1 MDPPVIEVEP
11 NESLKEGAPV
21 YHCHLFDTE
30 LAHKIAQALLPG
42 LASACVDNTTG
53 GLFKS
58 PASVALDVRREM
70 VDYLTQRSQTFVA
83 ETFFLE
89 ADPDLEVSEHPYDI
103 ISYFIEDF
111 ESSKRNFF
119 SRVSGWLLSDRRE
132 DQIDDF
138 LQEMEI
144 NGFWMIGRRETIAKT
159 LLKNIDFKNIY
170 HCNMKFSSAEELS
183 EHTLHC
189 SFRILNCK
197 NEGCSTRFTASQMEN
212 HDSLCPFKIIPCEQ
226 KCSGSIMRREMDR
239 HCVTICPMKLVNCPF
254 YQVGCQSTIPRS
266 TVEQHQLQDLP
277 SHLLYIL
284 QVIHKELS
292 SPEQLAEARD
302 VRSLSFAI
310 KDLEAKLG
318 LLEVNP
324 KTNVNEHSELPTTAP
339 KKIDES
345 GELPL
350 QKEEAIA
357 SHVQITAITEP
368 PTKKEELVESAA
380 GTKDCFESP
389 DKTKSMS
396 KAGEERA
403 ESPVRKHDSTE
414 IPLEKEESPML
425 VTNMEECME
434 SPAEDD
440 VHPDSLNKKKGS
452 TDSHAK

>member
-1 MDPPVIEVEP
+1 MAENCVSRSLTSMDPPAIEVEL

-21 YHCHLFDTE
+21 YHCDLFDTE
-30 LAHKIAQALLPG
+30 VAHKIAQALLPG

-58 PASVALDVRREM
+58 PASVAVDVRREM

-89 ADPDLEVSEHPYDI
+89 ADPDLEVSVHPYDI
-103 ISYFIEDF
+103 ISYFIDDF

-144 NGFWMIGRRETIAKT
+144 NGFWLIGRREAVAKT
-159 LLKNIDFKNIY
+159 LLKNIDFKNVH

-183 EHTLHC
+183 EHILHC
-189 SFRILNCK
+189 SYRILNCK
-197 NEGCSTRFTASQMEN
+197 NEGCSTRFTAAQMEN

-226 KCSGSIMRREMDR
+226 KCSDSIMRREMDR

-254 YQVGCQSTIPRS
+254 YQVGCQSTIPRCM
-266 TVEQHQLQDLP
+266 VEQHRLQNLP

-284 QVIHKELS
+284 QVLHKEVSIEELKRLAEQLERLS

-310 KDLEAKLG
+310 EDLEAKLG
-318 LLEVNP
+318 PLQVNT
-324 KTNVNEHSELPTTAP
+324 KTNVSEHSELPTTAP
-339 KKIDES
+339 KKIDDS
-345 GELPL
+345 GVLPL
-350 QKEEAIA
+350 
-357 SHVQITAITEP
+357 T
-368 PTKKEELVESAA
+368 KEELVESAS
-380 GTKDCFESP
+380 GTK
-389 DKTKSMS
+389 
-396 KAGEERA
+396 
-403 ESPVRKHDSTE
+403 
-414 IPLEKEESPML
+414 
-425 VTNMEECME
+425 
-434 SPAEDD
+434 
-440 VHPDSLNKKKGS
+440 
-452 TDSHAK
+452 